1 METYEQKKRRLFGK
15 QFLPQYLE
23 ELNKILKIHV
33 DSTNLSSIVEMDE
46 VRQNILAKKLKYK
59 FKILFNEK
67 EKLKEIIFS
76 NIERFNDKYYVFTS
90 YSMNCGILM
99 IDSLQ
104 EFNFDFSFEDMRSGI
119 ITLTRADLFE
129 EILLDFN
136 EENGVEYLEIEIYE
150 K

>member
-1 METYEQKKRRLFGK
+1 
-15 QFLPQYLE
+15 
-23 ELNKILKIHV
+23 
-33 DSTNLSSIVEMDE
+33 
-46 VRQNILAKKLKYK
+46 
-59 FKILFNEK
+59 
-67 EKLKEIIFS
+67 
-76 NIERFNDKYYVFTS
+76 
-90 YSMNCGILM
+90 MNCGILM

>member
-59 FKILFNEK
+59 YKILLNEK
-67 EKLKEIIFS
+67 EK
-76 NIERFNDKYYVFTS
+76 
-90 YSMNCGILM
+90 
-99 IDSLQ
+99 
-104 EFNFDFSFEDMRSGI
+104 
-119 ITLTRADLFE
+119 
-129 EILLDFN
+129 
-136 EENGVEYLEIEIYE
+136 
-150 K
+150 